1 MKSVIGIVGSPRR
14 GGNTEILVDEVLKGA
29 ASMGAT
35 IKKYIL
41 NELRIGGC
49 QGCFKC
55 QEEEMCF
62 QKDDMISI
70 YSGPRL
76 NKDKKGVLVY
86 SQGGGNNGLEIMNN
100 IASIFNALG
109 IEIIEIIGGNRLN
122 TLGAVKERESLLKQA
137 FQAGQRLIM
146 D

>member
-1 MKSVIGIVGSPRR
+1 
-14 GGNTEILVDEVLKGA
+14 
-29 ASMGAT
+29 
-35 IKKYIL
+35 
-41 NELRIGGC
+41 
-49 QGCFKC
+49 
-55 QEEEMCF
+55 MCF